1 MPRQA
6 RFLEPRLPYHI
17 TQRGNYKQ
25 DVFADDE
32 DRHKYL
38 NLLHFYSGRYHLEV
52 WGFCLMDNH
61 VHLIAYPENAGSLS
75 HTLAVTHMC
84 YAQHLHRKTGIS
96 GHLWQGRF
104 FSCALDDNHLIR
116 AMRYLEMNPVRAK
129 LVTRPEDWP
138 WSSARHHLGLTTTPL
153 LKETRWPDNELLADW
168 SNILALNDTDAA
180 LDGIRLATR
189 TGRPLGSDAWIN
201 ELEQRTG
208 RKLRPRKPGRR
219 KMT

>member
-6 RFLEPRLPYHI
+6 RFLEPQLPYHI

-38 NLLHFYSGRYHLEV
+38 SLLHFYSGRYHLEI

-61 VHLIAYPENAGSLS
+61 VHLIAYPENADSLS
-75 HTLAVTHMC
+75 RALAVTHMS
-84 YAQHLHRKTGIS
+84 YAQYLHRKTGIS

-116 AMRYLEMNPVRAK
+116 AMRYVEMNPIRAK
-129 LVTRPEDWP
+129 LVTKPEDWT
-138 WSSARHHLGLTTTPL
+138 WSSARHHLDLETIPL
-153 LKETRWPDNELLADW
+153 LQDARWPENALLADW
-168 SNILALNDTDAA
+168 PVILTQHDSDTAIDR
-180 LDGIRLATR
+180 LRLATR
-189 TGRPLGSDAWIN
+189 TGRPLGSDAWID
-201 ELEQRTG
+201 ELERSTG
-208 RKLRPRKPGRR
+208 RRLRPRKPGRR
-219 KMT
+219 RMT